1 LSNVNA
7 SGRASEHCAQCRVNV
22 VPNKQ
27 KRQIRRLG
35 EREVLEHLEQQKSLT
50 VNQWKIF
57 VAATVGD
64 MLDFFD
70 FYLIGFVL
78 AFIVGGWHLTYGQSG
93 AILLSSGIGA
103 PLGSMFWGWM
113 ADRIGRRT
121 VMILTVLNF
130 SLATG
135 AMAFTPEYGWL
146 FLSICRFFVGMGVTG
161 LYTVDI
167 AIVQEFV
174 PAYKR
179 GWVTGMTTSLL
190 PAGTLLG
197 ALAGAFLEPSVGW
210 RGLFVVGL
218 IPALLTLLIRAWV
231 PESPHWLI
239 GKGRVDEARRSL
251 AWALQ
256 VDPASI
262 QLPATVAPVQKTLW
276 RELFKYPRS
285 LAAACLTGISQTGTV
300 GLSLWMTTL
309 FVLVL
314 KVTPNHASYL
324 IVWVGAIS
332 IFGRFFCSWM
342 SDALGRR
349 PAVVISSLIGA
360 ATMSAAGY
368 LNSVYI
374 GGVSIFYAMILAQS
388 FFGSGNY
395 AIVGP
400 YMAEVWPSKLR
411 ASGMGLGYG
420 FGNLGKFIGPAGL
433 AVIAG
438 SSNFVS
444 PKATL
449 DALIPAMNYFGF
461 WYLVSA
467 FAIWFIGIE
476 TRGRTIGEI
485 DSTLTASP
493 AVELAPE
500 VVTR

>member
-1 LSNVNA
+1 M
-7 SGRASEHCAQCRVNV
+7 
-22 VPNKQ
+22 
-27 KRQIRRLG
+27 
-35 EREVLEHLEQQKSLT
+35 LEHLERQVSLT
-50 VNQWKIF
+50 KNQWKIF
-57 VAATVGD
+57 AAATIGD

-78 AFIVGGWHLTYGQSG
+78 AFIIGSWHLTYGQSG

-103 PLGSMFWGWM
+103 PIGSIFWGWM
-113 ADRIGRRT
+113 ADKIGRRT

-130 SLATG
+130 SIATG
-135 AMAFTPEYGWL
+135 AMAFTPEHGWL

-179 GWVTGMTTSLL
+179 GWVTGLTTSLL

-197 ALAGAFLEPSVGW
+197 ALAGAYLEPSVGW

-218 IPALLTLLIRAWV
+218 VPALLTLLIRAWV

-239 GKGRVDEARRSL
+239 GKGRLAEARQSL

-262 QLPATVAPVQKTLW
+262 QLPAVAAAVEKTAWL
-276 RELFKYPRS
+276 ELFKYPRS

-300 GLSLWMTTL
+300 GLSLWLTTL
-309 FVLVL
+309 LVLVL
-314 KVTPNHASYL
+314 QVTPAHASYL
-324 IVWVGAIS
+324 IIWVGLTS
-332 IFGRFFCSWM
+332 IFGRLFCSWM

-349 PAVVISSLIGA
+349 LSMVISCVIA
-360 ATMSAAGY
+360 AVTMSLAGY
-368 LNSVYI
+368 LNDAYI
-374 GGVSIFYAMILAQS
+374 GGISIFYAMVLAQS

-400 YMAEVWPSKLR
+400 YMAEVWPSRLR
-411 ASGMGLGYG
+411 ASGMGVGYG

-438 SSNFVS
+438 SDSFVT

-449 DALIPAMNYFGF
+449 DALIPAMNYFGV
-461 WYLVSA
+461 WYLVGA
-467 FAIWFIGIE
+467 AAVWFIGFE
-476 TRGRTIGEI
+476 TKGRTIAEI
-485 DSTLTASP
+485 DSTLSAGADT
-493 AVELAPE
+493 ELAPE
-500 VVTR
+500 TVAR

>member
-1 LSNVNA
+1 M
-7 SGRASEHCAQCRVNV
+7 
-22 VPNKQ
+22 
-27 KRQIRRLG
+27 
-35 EREVLEHLEQQKSLT
+35 LEHLERQVSLT
-50 VNQWKIF
+50 TNQWKIF
-57 VAATVGD
+57 AAAMIGD

-78 AFIVGGWHLTYGQSG
+78 AFIIGGWHLTYGQSG
-93 AILLSSGIGA
+93 AILLASGIGA
-103 PLGSMFWGWM
+103 PIGSVFWGWM
-113 ADRIGRRT
+113 ADKVGSRR

-135 AMAFTPEYGWL
+135 AMAFTPDHGWL
-146 FLSICRFFVGMGVTG
+146 FLSVCRFFVGMGVTG
-161 LYTVDI
+161 LYTVDV

-179 GWVTGMTTSLL
+179 GWVTGLTTSLL

-197 ALAGAFLEPSVGW
+197 AVAGAYLEPSVGW

-218 IPALLTLLIRAWV
+218 LPAALTLLIRAWV

-239 GKGRVDEARRSL
+239 GKGRSEEARQSL

-256 VDPASI
+256 VDPVSI
-262 QLPATVAPVQKTLW
+262 QLPAVAAKVEKTVWP
-276 RELFKYPRS
+276 ELFKYPRS

-314 KVTPNHASYL
+314 KTDPGHASYL
-324 IVWVGAIS
+324 VIWVGAIA
-332 IFGRFFCSWM
+332 IFGRLFCAWM
-342 SDALGRR
+342 SDAIGRR
-349 PAVVISSLIGA
+349 PAVVISCLMA
-360 ATMSAAGY
+360 AGTMSAAGY
-368 LNSVYI
+368 LNDVSV
-374 GGVSIFYAMILAQS
+374 GGVSVFYAMILAQS

-400 YMAEVWPSKLR
+400 YMAEVWPARLR

-438 SSNFVS
+438 SDNFVT

-449 DALIPAMNYFGF
+449 AALVPAMNYFAL
-461 WYLVSA
+461 WYLVGA
-467 FAIWFIGIE
+467 AAIWFIGIE
-476 TRGRTIGEI
+476 TKGRTIAEI
-485 DSTLTASP
+485 DGTLTGSP

-500 VVTR
+500 VATR

>member
-1 LSNVNA
+1 M
-7 SGRASEHCAQCRVNV
+7 
-22 VPNKQ
+22 
-27 KRQIRRLG
+27 
-35 EREVLEHLEQQKSLT
+35 LEHLERQESLT
-50 VNQWKIF
+50 TNQYKIF
-57 VAATVGD
+57 AAALIGD

-103 PLGSMFWGWM
+103 PLGSLFWGWM
-113 ADRIGRRT
+113 ADKVGRRK

-130 SLATG
+130 SIATG
-135 AMAFTPEYGWL
+135 AMALTPSQGWL

-179 GWVTGMTTSLL
+179 GWITGLTTSLL

-197 ALAGAFLEPSVGW
+197 AMAGAYLEPSVGW

-239 GKGRVDEARRSL
+239 GKGRLDEARKSL

-256 VDPASI
+256 VDPSTI
-262 QLPATVAPVQKTLW
+262 QLPTAVGEIQKTVW

-285 LAAACLTGISQTGTV
+285 LAVACLTGISQTGTV
-300 GLSLWMTTL
+300 GLTLWLTTL
-309 FVLVL
+309 LVLVL
-314 KVTPNHASYL
+314 RVTPNHASYL
-324 IVWVGAIS
+324 VIWVGAIS
-332 IFGRFFCSWM
+332 IFGRLFCSWM

-349 PAVVISSLIGA
+349 LACVISCVIA
-360 ATMSAAGY
+360 TTTMSLAGY
-368 LNSVYI
+368 LHDVYI

-438 SSNFVS
+438 SDNFVT

-461 WYLVSA
+461 WYLVGA
-467 FAIWFIGIE
+467 AAIWFIGFE
-476 TRGRTIGEI
+476 TKGRTIGEI
-485 DSTLTASP
+485 DSTLTASHTE
-493 AVELAPE
+493 ELAPE
-500 VVTR
+500 VATR

>member
-1 LSNVNA
+1 M
-7 SGRASEHCAQCRVNV
+7 
-22 VPNKQ
+22 
-27 KRQIRRLG
+27 
-35 EREVLEHLEQQKSLT
+35 LEHLEKQESLT
-50 VNQWKIF
+50 ANQWKIF
-57 VAATVGD
+57 AAATVGD

-78 AFIVGGWHLTYGQSG
+78 AFIIGGWHLTYGQSG

-103 PLGSMFWGWM
+103 PIGSLFWGWM
-113 ADRIGRRT
+113 ADKIGRRT

-130 SLATG
+130 SIATG
-135 AMAFTPEYGWL
+135 FMALTPDHGWL
-146 FLSICRFFVGMGVTG
+146 FLSVCRFFVGMGVTG

-179 GWVTGMTTSLL
+179 GWITGLTTTLL

-197 ALAGAFLEPSVGW
+197 ALAGAYLEPSIGW
-210 RGLFVVGL
+210 RGLFAVGL
-218 IPALLTLLIRAWV
+218 LPAGLTLMIRAWV

-239 GKGRVDEARRSL
+239 GKGRHDEARKSL

-256 VDPASI
+256 VDPATI
-262 QLPATVAPVQKTLW
+262 QLPSTVAKVEKAAWL
-276 RELFKYPRS
+276 ELFRYPRS
-285 LAAACLTGISQTGTV
+285 MAAACLTGISQTGTV
-300 GLSLWMTTL
+300 GISLWMTTL

-314 KVTPNHASYL
+314 KVSPADASWL
-324 IVWVGAIS
+324 IIWVGAVS
-332 IFGRFFCSWM
+332 IFGRLFCAWM
-342 SDALGRR
+342 SDAIGRR
-349 PAVVISSLIGA
+349 LAVVISCVIA
-360 ATMSAAGY
+360 ATTMSMGGY
-368 LNSVYI
+368 LANVYI
-374 GGVSIFYAMILAQS
+374 GSVSIFYVMILAQS

-438 SSNFVS
+438 SDNFVT

-449 DALIPAMNYFGF
+449 DALVPAMNYFGF
-461 WYLVSA
+461 WYLVGA
-467 FAIWFIGIE
+467 AAIWFIGIE
-476 TRGRTIGEI
+476 TKGRTIAEI
-485 DSTLTASP
+485 DSTLHATAAGGSEP
-493 AVELAPE
+493 KLAVE
-500 VVTR
+500 

>member
-1 LSNVNA
+1 M
-7 SGRASEHCAQCRVNV
+7 
-22 VPNKQ
+22 
-27 KRQIRRLG
+27 
-35 EREVLEHLEQQKSLT
+35 LEHLERQVSLT
-50 VNQWKIF
+50 TNQWKIF
-57 VAATVGD
+57 AAAMIGD

-78 AFIVGGWHLTYGQSG
+78 AFIIGGWHLTYGQSG
-93 AILLSSGIGA
+93 AILLASGIGA
-103 PLGSMFWGWM
+103 PIGSVFWGWM
-113 ADRIGRRT
+113 ADKVGRRR

-135 AMAFTPEYGWL
+135 AMAFTPDHGWL
-146 FLSICRFFVGMGVTG
+146 FLSVCRFFVGMGVTG
-161 LYTVDI
+161 LYTVDV

-179 GWVTGMTTSLL
+179 GWVTGLTTSLL

-197 ALAGAFLEPSVGW
+197 AVAGAYLEPSVGW

-218 IPALLTLLIRAWV
+218 LPAALTLLIRAWV

-239 GKGRVDEARRSL
+239 GKGRSEEARQSL

-256 VDPASI
+256 VDPVSI
-262 QLPATVAPVQKTLW
+262 QLPAVAAKVEKTVWP
-276 RELFKYPRS
+276 ELFKYPRS

-314 KVTPNHASYL
+314 KTDPGHASYL
-324 IVWVGAIS
+324 VIWVGAIA
-332 IFGRFFCSWM
+332 IFGRLFCAWM
-342 SDALGRR
+342 SDAIGRR
-349 PAVVISSLIGA
+349 PAVVISCLMA
-360 ATMSAAGY
+360 AGTMSAAGY
-368 LNSVYI
+368 LNDVSV
-374 GGVSIFYAMILAQS
+374 GGVSVFYAMILAQS

-400 YMAEVWPSKLR
+400 YMAEVWPARLR

-438 SSNFVS
+438 SDNFVT

-449 DALIPAMNYFGF
+449 AALVPAMNYFGF
-461 WYLVSA
+461 WYLVGA
-467 FAIWFIGIE
+467 AAIWFIGIE
-476 TRGRTIGEI
+476 TKGRTIAEI
-485 DSTLTASP
+485 DSTLTGSP
-493 AVELAPE
+493 EAEPVAE
-500 VVTR
+500 VATR

>member
-1 LSNVNA
+1 M
-7 SGRASEHCAQCRVNV
+7 
-22 VPNKQ
+22 
-27 KRQIRRLG
+27 
-35 EREVLEHLEQQKSLT
+35 LEQLERQETLT
-50 VNQWKIF
+50 ANQWKIF
-57 VAATVGD
+57 AAATVGD

-103 PLGSMFWGWM
+103 PIGSLFWGWM
-113 ADRIGRRT
+113 ADKIGRRT

-130 SLATG
+130 TLATG
-135 AMAFTPEYGWL
+135 LMALTPEHGWL
-146 FLSICRFFVGMGVTG
+146 FLSVCRFFVGMGVTG

-179 GWVTGMTTSLL
+179 GWITGLTTTLL

-197 ALAGAFLEPSVGW
+197 ALAGAYLEPSIGW
-210 RGLFVVGL
+210 RGLFAVGL
-218 IPALLTLLIRAWV
+218 LPAGLTLMIRAWV

-239 GKGRVDEARRSL
+239 GKGRLDEARKSL

-262 QLPATVAPVQKTLW
+262 QLPATAAKVENTAWL
-276 RELFKYPRS
+276 ELFHYPRS
-285 LAAACLTGISQTGTV
+285 MAAACLTGISQTGTV

-314 KVTPNHASYL
+314 KISPGEASWL
-324 IVWVGAIS
+324 IIWVGLVS
-332 IFGRFFCSWM
+332 IFGRLFCAWI
-342 SDALGRR
+342 SDAMGRR
-349 PAVVISSLIGA
+349 GAVVLSCVIAA

-368 LNSVYI
+368 LSDVYI
-374 GGVSIFYAMILAQS
+374 GAVSIFYVMILMQS

-438 SSNFVS
+438 STNFVT

-449 DALIPAMNYFGF
+449 AALVPAMNYFAF
-461 WYLVSA
+461 WYLVGA
-467 FAIWFIGIE
+467 AAIWFIGIE
-476 TRGRTIGEI
+476 TKGRTIAEI
-485 DSTLTASP
+485 DGTLKGASAGGP
-493 AVELAPE
+493 SP
-500 VVTR
+500 

>member
-1 LSNVNA
+1 M
-7 SGRASEHCAQCRVNV
+7 
-22 VPNKQ
+22 
-27 KRQIRRLG
+27 
-35 EREVLEHLEQQKSLT
+35 LEHLERQQSLT
-50 VNQWKIF
+50 ANQWKIF
-57 VAATVGD
+57 TAAMIGD

-78 AFIVGGWHLTYGQSG
+78 AFIIGGWHLTYGQSG

-103 PLGSMFWGWM
+103 PLGSLFWGWM
-113 ADRIGRRT
+113 ADKICRRQ

-130 SLATG
+130 SIATG
-135 AMAFTPEYGWL
+135 AMAFTPEHGWV

-179 GWVTGMTTSLL
+179 GWVTGLTTSLL

-197 ALAGAFLEPSVGW
+197 ALAGAYLEPSIGW

-218 IPALLTLLIRAWV
+218 VPALLTLLIRAWV

-239 GKGRVDEARRSL
+239 GKGRIAEARASL

-262 QLPATVAPVQKTLW
+262 QLPTAAGGSEKTLW
-276 RELFKYPRS
+276 RELFQYPRS

-300 GLSLWMTTL
+300 GLSLWLTTL
-309 FVLVL
+309 LVLVL
-314 KVTPNHASYL
+314 KISPSEASYL
-324 IVWVGAIS
+324 IIWVGAVS
-332 IFGRFFCSWM
+332 IFGRLFCSWI
-342 SDALGRR
+342 SDAMGRR
-349 PAVVISSLIGA
+349 PAVVLSCVIA
-360 ATMSAAGY
+360 ATTMSMAGY
-368 LNSVYI
+368 LANVYI
-374 GGVSIFYAMILAQS
+374 GTISVFYAMILAQS

-411 ASGMGLGYG
+411 ASGMGIGYG

-438 SSNFVS
+438 SDNFIS

-449 DALIPAMNYFGF
+449 DALIPAMNFFAF
-461 WYLVSA
+461 WYLVGA
-467 FAIWFIGIE
+467 AAIWFIGIE
-476 TRGRTIGEI
+476 TKGRTISEI
-485 DSTLTASP
+485 DDTLTAP
-493 AVELAPE
+493 ADAVLVRDVAA
-500 VVTR
+500 R

>member
-1 LSNVNA
+1 M
-7 SGRASEHCAQCRVNV
+7 
-22 VPNKQ
+22 
-27 KRQIRRLG
+27 
-35 EREVLEHLEQQKSLT
+35 LEHLEGQKSLT
-50 VNQWKIF
+50 TNQWKIF
-57 VAATVGD
+57 AAATVGD

-93 AILLSSGIGA
+93 AILLASGIGA
-103 PLGSMFWGWM
+103 PLGSLFWGWM
-113 ADRIGRRT
+113 ADKVGRRT

-130 SLATG
+130 SVATG
-135 AMAFTPEYGWL
+135 LMALTPDQGWL

-179 GWVTGMTTSLL
+179 GWITGLTTTLL

-197 ALAGAFLEPSVGW
+197 ALAGTYLEPSIGW
-210 RGLFVVGL
+210 RGLFAVGL
-218 IPALLTLLIRAWV
+218 LPAGLTLLIRAWV

-239 GKGRVDEARRSL
+239 GKGRFDQARKSL

-256 VDPASI
+256 VDPSKI
-262 QLPATVAPVQKTLW
+262 QLPTTVAPVEKTAW

-285 LAAACLTGISQTGTV
+285 MAAACLTGISQTGTV

-314 KVTPNHASYL
+314 RISPGQASYL
-324 IVWVGAIS
+324 IIWVGAIS
-332 IFGRFFCSWM
+332 IFGRLFCSWI
-342 SDALGRR
+342 SDAMGRR
-349 PAVVISSLIGA
+349 PAVVLSCLIAA

-368 LNSVYI
+368 LSDVYI
-374 GGVSIFYAMILAQS
+374 GGVSMFYVLILAQS

-395 AIVGP
+395 SIVGP

-411 ASGMGLGYG
+411 ASGMGFAYG

-438 SSNFVS
+438 SDNFVT

-449 DALIPAMNYFGF
+449 AALVPAMNYFAF
-461 WYLVSA
+461 WYLVGA
-467 FAIWFIGIE
+467 AAIWFIGFE
-476 TRGRTIGEI
+476 TKGRTIAEI

-493 AVELAPE
+493 AARPSPKVAAE
-500 VVTR
+500 